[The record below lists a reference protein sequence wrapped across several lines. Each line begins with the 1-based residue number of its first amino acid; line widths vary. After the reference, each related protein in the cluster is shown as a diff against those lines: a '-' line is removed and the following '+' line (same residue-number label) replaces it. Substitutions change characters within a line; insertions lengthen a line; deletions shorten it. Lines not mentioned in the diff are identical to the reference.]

1 MSEPGKRKHGRITFV
16 VGLVLLVLA
25 GVYLFADPEQLREFR
40 DQIASAPLWSI
51 LVVVLGP
58 IANWVCV
65 GLCLHA
71 LMRRH
76 GRVGSG
82 EMLMLVGSA
91 WLLNHL
97 PMRPG
102 LVGRIGYHAKVN
114 QIRVRD
120 SVEASVWSVVLA
132 GVANAVILGLMLLV
146 PVESSIWSLVLVLLI
161 PLGVLVVL
169 SAVAFMR
176 SPRLGFLC
184 LGMVYRYADVLVWA
198 IRYAGAFAMLGV
210 SISPVGIALITAA
223 SQFAQLIPFT
233 GAGFGFREWGVGFAA
248 RLPASGVGITMRSAI
263 GADVINRIAE
273 TIVVVPLGL
282 VCTSLVAKRF
292 VDRNADQ
299 TTDAD
304 SAEHDPAHDAQD
316 QDQSGQPGE

>member
-1 MSEPGKRKHGRITFV
+1 MSESGKNKGGRITFV

-25 GVYLFADPEQLREFR
+25 GVYLFADPEQLQDFSEH
-40 DQIASAPLWSI
+40 ISNAPLWAI
-51 LVVVLGP
+51 LVVVIGP
-58 IANWVCV
+58 VANWVCV

-76 GRVGSG
+76 GQVGSG

-132 GVANAVILGLMLLV
+132 GGANAVILGLMLLV

-161 PLGVLVVL
+161 PLGVLIAL
-169 SAVAFMR
+169 SAAAFMR
-176 SPRLGFLC
+176 SQRLGFLC

-198 IRYAGAFAMLGV
+198 IRYTGAFAMLGV

-223 SQFAQLIPFT
+223 SQIAQLNPFT
-233 GAGFGFREWGVGFAA
+233 GAGFGFREWGVGLAA
-248 RLPASGVGITMRSAI
+248 RLPVSGVGITMRSAI
-263 GADVINRIAE
+263 GGDVINRIAE

-292 VDRNADQ
+292 VDRNADPA
-299 TTDAD
+299 TDAD

-316 QDQSGQPGE
+316 QNAPGQPSQ